1 MPFFLINI
9 KFLSE
14 KFKNSKVLS
23 LNMDIDQTNVKLLR
37 ALRDDARRSLR
48 EIAKELGVSTVT
60 VINRMKNLRGEGVI
74 KGFSAH
80 IDPKKVGFELT
91 AVISLKAKGK
101 MLLPVQ
107 EKIAKD
113 PHVCGVYDVTGDF
126 DSVIVARFKNVNDL
140 NNFIKKTLALEGID
154 RTYTQVALN
163 VIKEDFGVNL

>member
-1 MPFFLINI
+1 MVLRESNFASIKINWQD
-9 KFLSE
+9 
-14 KFKNSKVLS
+14 KVT
-23 LNMDIDQTNVKLLR
+23 NM
-37 ALRDDARRSLR
+37 R